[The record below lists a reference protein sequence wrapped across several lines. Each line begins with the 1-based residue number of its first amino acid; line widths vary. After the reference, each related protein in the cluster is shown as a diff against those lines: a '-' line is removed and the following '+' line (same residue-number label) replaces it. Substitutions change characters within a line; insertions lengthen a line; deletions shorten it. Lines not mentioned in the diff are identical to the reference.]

1 VSTGVSAHLEQEHS
15 VRIPP
20 GGKGICPFCRH
31 ETFSVRKCDSVGK
44 CWHPT
49 CGRFITS
56 GSLQKSYQG
65 SLYEIL
71 DQIKQDCHA
80 ELTRQKDD
88 SAGWAWQYLTNKR
101 GIDLRVLF
109 DLPEIGVVPR
119 GYDVDKVFVPHLEKI
134 AERRKELETKIEDSL
149 KRRLEAKEQRKKDHA
164 EGRQKSAPTAKGK
177 TDQEKWWEKEL
188 AGLDKQLKFL
198 EEQRHAL
205 REQLTKA
212 AGWIAF
218 FHTDHSHRV
227 RSIKFRKYEG
237 KHFQSFAPFKGRKG
251 LFGHGLFA
259 PFQGEERKSCNRLM
273 LVEGEINLLQ
283 IHSLALRTAAEEGDS
298 GKTSPKYANW
308 VASVGSASSVDTD
321 TIAALL
327 KTPGAVKPLV
337 VIQDNDEAGEAMTKR
352 LSRCFTV
359 DLVLPPGRDQD
370 IDDFIR
376 GFGADHHGAWAA
388 LVELIQKRQTVCR
401 PWDALA
407 QDVFMTRQNQGE
419 GDTRREFEINAQVRD
434 IVLTDLNE
442 RGQFYHS
449 HHQGYFFLCE
459 EKNLIPLDDRD
470 SQLSCLLNRYG
481 LNPVEKTCEYVKK
494 ALHIEALTNGKE
506 TKVHRLTWYNAQTH
520 TLYLFNHASG
530 VYLITA
536 DGIELADNGT
546 DGVLFL
552 SDPRNEPFVLVPD
565 ENLGDL
571 FYEHVTAE
579 INFDTDGQ
587 LPLGEQQLLFDHWF
601 YSIFFGSIMPTR
613 PLLAFIGP
621 KGSGKSYTLRRVG
634 MLLNGGN
641 FQVENLPASEGDF
654 DAITTNSYFAAFD
667 NADSRVK
674 WLPDRL
680 AICATGGTVS
690 KRILYTTNSLTT
702 FPIDCFLGITS
713 RTPQFNRDDVADR
726 TLINRVKRFE
736 EGKYRGEHELKAAIL
751 KDRNRILTAV
761 VRRLRECIAALKQTE
776 GKSYR
781 TSFRMADF
789 ATFCLRLAETKG
801 EQEKLQAIFAKMQ
814 DEQTSFSLEG
824 DTLVDLLGFWLDV
837 REEKMESGRVKKEYV
852 NQGRQVTA
860 ATLYNELSALAEARK
875 MRFAY
880 QSGRSLAQRLGHIE
894 TNLGRL
900 FDMAITP
907 DPTKKQ
913 KVYQFWSK
921 LEDEAPESES
931 PGIGKNDDSGAA
943 NHYEEV
949 A

>member
-1 VSTGVSAHLEQEHS
+1 V
-15 VRIPP
+15 
-20 GGKGICPFCRH
+20 
-31 ETFSVRKCDSVGK
+31 
-44 CWHPT
+44 
-49 CGRFITS
+49 
-56 GSLQKSYQG
+56 
-65 SLYEIL
+65 
-71 DQIKQDCHA
+71 
-80 ELTRQKDD
+80 
-88 SAGWAWQYLTNKR
+88 
-101 GIDLRVLF
+101 
-109 DLPEIGVVPR
+109 
-119 GYDVDKVFVPHLEKI
+119 
-134 AERRKELETKIEDSL
+134 
-149 KRRLEAKEQRKKDHA
+149 
-164 EGRQKSAPTAKGK
+164 
-177 TDQEKWWEKEL
+177 
-188 AGLDKQLKFL
+188 
-198 EEQRHAL
+198 
-205 REQLTKA
+205 A
-212 AGWIAF
+212 AGWVAF
-218 FHTDHSHRV
+218 FHTDASHRV
-227 RSIKFRKYEG
+227 LSIRFRKFEG
-237 KHFQSFAPFKGRKG
+237 KHFQSFVPFRGRTG
-251 LFGHGLFA
+251 LFGHSLFA
-259 PFQGEERKSCNRLM
+259 PFQGEERKGGNRLV

-283 IHSLALRTAAEEGDS
+283 IHSLALRTAVEENGRN
-298 GKTSPKYANW
+298 SPKYANW
-308 VASVGSASSVDTD
+308 LASVGSANTLDGG
-321 TIAALL
+321 TIKALL

-337 VIQDNDEAGEAMTKR
+337 VCQDNDEGGEAMTAN
-352 LSRCFTV
+352 LSRCFT
-359 DLVLPPGRDQD
+359 LELLMPPGRDQD
-370 IDDFIR
+370 IDDYICS
-376 GFGADHHGAWAA
+376 FGADHQGAWAA
-388 LVELIQKRQTVCR
+388 LAELIQKRQLVCR

-407 QDVFMTRQNQGE
+407 EQIFHSRQNQGE
-419 GDTRREFEINAQVRD
+419 DDTRREFEINAAVKE
-434 IVLTDLNE
+434 IVLNDLNE
-442 RGQFYHS
+442 RGQFYHEHS
-449 HHQGYFFLCE
+449 HGYYFLVE
-459 EKNLIPLDDRD
+459 EKRLIPLDDRD

-481 LNPVEKTCEYVKK
+481 LNPVEKACEYVKK
-494 ALHIEALTNGKE
+494 AMHIEALTNGKE

-520 TLYLFNHASG
+520 TLYLFNHAAG

-571 FYEHVTAE
+571 FHEHVTAE
-579 INFDTDGQ
+579 INFDDDGQ
-587 LPLGEQQLLFDHWF
+587 LTLGEQQLLFDHWF

-641 FQVENLPASEGDF
+641 FQVENLPASESDF

-690 KRILYTTNSLTT
+690 KRILYTTNTLAT
-702 FPIDCFLGITS
+702 FPLDCFLGITS
-713 RTPQFNRDDVADR
+713 RTPHFNRDDVADR

-761 VRRLRECIAALKQTE
+761 VRKLQECIAALKQTE
-776 GKSYR
+776 GKSYS

-789 ATFCLRLAETKG
+789 AVFCLRLAEARG
-801 EQEKLQAIFAKMQ
+801 EQEEVQAVFAKMQ
-814 DEQTSFSLEG
+814 DEQTAFSLEG

-837 REEKMESGRVKKEYV
+837 CEQKLEGGAIKKKYV

-900 FDMAITP
+900 FDMSITP

-921 LEDEAPESES
+921 LEDEVPESES
-931 PGIGKNDDSGAA
+931 TGIDKFGDSGAA
-943 NHYEEV
+943 NPWEEV
-949 A
+949 V